1 MSNGTRER
9 KLKVK
14 RGAKKMERLGITGY
28 GPAIEV
34 FKRITAEPRELT
46 ANHIRVKMKAFGIN
60 PYDIALRSGSMQE
73 VRKLTF
79 PYVLGNDGAGIV
91 TEVAAD
97 VQSFK
102 VGDRVAVHP
111 ISGAYGEKIVLPVG
125 KAAKIPEKM
134 SWSEAAAIVTPGVTA
149 YNLINHLL
157 DLQPTDT
164 VMIEGASGA
173 VGTSLI
179 QLLHIRGI
187 RTFASAS
194 KKNEEKIRQLGVSD
208 FSAYDQEDPGIKF
221 QNQADTVIDATKG
234 SVKGESG
241 IQIMKEGGRYIAL
254 NDLPSLELRQKKTGF
269 YEPFIPRKE
278 YQDQE
283 AFTHLFNAYQ
293 NGDFH
298 IFVGK
303 ELPATLENVIW
314 AHQQVEGHSTTG
326 KIILTFD

>member
-1 MSNGTRER
+1 MVRNRNGSSSGCSIF
-9 KLKVK
+9 LKWETEWQFTQYQEHMEKKSSYQWGK
-14 RGAKKMERLGITGY
+14 RLKSQK
-28 GPAIEV
+28 
-34 FKRITAEPRELT
+34 
-46 ANHIRVKMKAFGIN
+46 
-60 PYDIALRSGSMQE
+60 
-73 VRKLTF
+73 
-79 PYVLGNDGAGIV
+79 
-91 TEVAAD
+91 
-97 VQSFK
+97 
-102 VGDRVAVHP
+102 
-111 ISGAYGEKIVLPVG
+111 
-125 KAAKIPEKM
+125 KM

-187 RTFASAS
+187 RTLASAS

-254 NDLPSLELRQKKTGF
+254 NDLPSLELHQKKTGF

-283 AFTHLFNAYQ
+283 AFYSLIQ
-293 NGDFH
+293 R
-298 IFVGK
+298 ISK
-303 ELPATLENVIW
+303 W
-314 AHQQVEGHSTTG
+314 
-326 KIILTFD
+326 